1 MSEVKPNNLSNF
13 NPSEVHF
20 CQIKQLPPVSPITSV
35 SVKTVVI
42 DAEMEVLETEDGG
55 IMSGVE
61 EEEMTL
67 TCRAS
72 GGPPVPRISWS
83 VPATLR
89 YEILE
94 EDFDVQ
100 VTALQF
106 TYYTECALKFP
117 QALCLDD

>member
-1 MSEVKPNNLSNF
+1 MSEVNPYNLSNY

-20 CQIKQLPPVSPITSV
+20 CQIKQLPVSPITSV

-42 DAEMEVLETEDGG
+42 DAEMEDLETEDGV
-55 IMSGVE
+55 IVSGVE
-61 EEEMTL
+61 DEEMTL

-89 YEILE
+89 YEVLE

-100 VTALQF
+100 VTTKHILHLHNGSGF
-106 TYYTECALKFP
+106 KNFPKHCA
-117 QALCLDD
+117 